1 MDSKAKWRDENFAYL
16 ELEITR
22 LQSFLIVANQ
32 NKKTSNLLPQDFFID
47 AIDSDSLE
55 NKFHLNQLTL
65 GAQLKPV
72 ERLLIL
78 FLAAWEL
85 DEMFRDTCLKI
96 LDQDPASSFPSLQ
109 QAIELVPQLDVRDL
123 TPNKT
128 VHLFQLIRAFDD
140 SCPFLETPLKLNRW
154 VLYYL
159 MGEYVQNPAFPVNLH
174 PKSVS
179 PSPYSLPESY
189 TSLLEQI
196 VLQWESAVEVPPL
209 TQLCG
214 TDAKAHHFIAA
225 QACANS
231 GYKLVHLKASAF
243 LQDRLLMNQWLEQW
257 KRESLLYSQVLLLE
271 VTESDV
277 RSAELSQTL
286 TQLIETQQHP
296 LIFSVSE
303 RLQEYPDALSLDIN
317 ELTLEEQK
325 QQWFYHLQDYAPQ
338 LKNDIG
344 KIVAQF
350 NTTLHNIHTITQR
363 AITQIEN
370 PQERVTPKS
379 LPELVWQICR
389 TESRSRLEGLVE
401 RIEPKTTWDELIL
414 QADSQKRLIQIIG
427 ACQHRST
434 VYDTWGMGGK
444 THRGMGITS
453 LFYGPSG
460 TGKTTAAEIIA
471 HDLALDLYRVD
482 LSQVSSKYI
491 GETEKN
497 LKKIFE
503 AAQES
508 GAVLLF
514 DEADSLIG
522 KRSEVKD
529 SRDQYANQT
538 VGYLL
543 QAMERYSGLAIL
555 TTNLPN
561 SLDAAFNRRIRY
573 RIRFEYPTPEQRV
586 KIWEKN
592 FPSSVPTLHLSFSRL
607 AQVNLSGAIIRKA
620 ATEAGFIAMAENE
633 PVQMKH
639 AYQAILG
646 ECLAEGRP
654 LTDAE
659 IRGWDI

>member
-1 MDSKAKWRDENFAYL
+1 MSSNKQWQDASFKHL
-16 ELEITR
+16 ELEISWLSEYLFDAKKGPKEWALEKYSKCLKQSSSAIDQLTR
-22 LQSFLIVANQ
+22 GFSLDLTERMLLLFVAAWDLESGFQEVCSTILKSESLPSFPNSGQALF
-32 NKKTSNLLPQDFFID
+32 LLPEVKKRHFIPN
-47 AIDSDSLE
+47 
-55 NKFHLNQLTL
+55 NKLFRLHL
-65 GAQLKPV
+65 LKPV
-72 ERLLIL
+72 AE
-78 FLAAWEL
+78 E
-85 DEMFRDTCLKI
+85 
-96 LDQDPASSFPSLQ
+96 S
-109 QAIELVPQLDVRDL
+109 
-123 TPNKT
+123 
-128 VHLFQLIRAFDD
+128 
-140 SCPFLETPLKLNRW
+140 PFLETPLRLNRW

-159 MGEYVQNPAFPVNLH
+159 MGEYVRDPVFPVNLH
-174 PKSVS
+174 PKPISAS
-179 PSPYSLPESY
+179 LHPLPESY

-196 VLQWESAVEVPPL
+196 ILQWESAVEVPPL

-257 KRESLLYSQVLLLE
+257 KRESLLCSQVLLLE

-586 KIWEKN
+586 RIWEKN
-592 FPSSVPTLHLSFSRL
+592 FPSTVPTLQLSFARL

-620 ATEAGFIAMAENE
+620 ATEAGFIAMADNE

-659 IRGWDI
+659 IRGWEI

>member
-1 MDSKAKWRDENFAYL
+1 MYSNKQWQDGCFEQLIQELLWLGEYIDDVCTSSKERALEKYSRQLVQSSFAIDQLAKSFNLDLTERTLLLLVVGW
-16 ELEITR
+16 ELEPGFKATC
-22 LQSFLIVANQ
+22 ANALGEEVLPDFP
-32 NKKTSNLLPQDFFID
+32 TSGQALKLLPEVTKRHF
-47 AIDSDSLE
+47 SPN
-55 NKFHLNQLTL
+55 NKLFRLHL
-65 GAQLKPV
+65 LKPV
-72 ERLLIL
+72 SEEY
-78 FLAAWEL
+78 A
-85 DEMFRDTCLKI
+85 
-96 LDQDPASSFPSLQ
+96 
-109 QAIELVPQLDVRDL
+109 
-123 TPNKT
+123 
-128 VHLFQLIRAFDD
+128 
-140 SCPFLETPLKLNRW
+140 FLETPLKLNRW

-159 MGEYVQNPAFPVNLH
+159 MGEYVQNPVFPVNLH
-174 PKSVS
+174 PKTVS
-179 PSPYSLPESY
+179 PSRHPLPESY
-189 TSLLEQI
+189 TNLYEQI
-196 VLQWESAVEVPPL
+196 VLQWENAVDAPPL

-214 TDAKAHHFIAA
+214 TDTKAHHIIAA
-225 QACANS
+225 QTCEVF

-243 LQDRLLMNQWLEQW
+243 AQDRVVVNQWLEQW
-257 KRESLLYSQVLLLE
+257 KRESLLYNQVLLLE
-271 VTESDV
+271 VTETDTLNP
-277 RSAELSQTL
+277 EISQTL
-286 TQLIETQQHP
+286 IQLIEIQQHP
-296 LIFSVSE
+296 LLFSVSE
-303 RLQEYPDALSLDIN
+303 RLQDYPDALSLDIN

-338 LKNDIG
+338 LKNDVG

-370 PQERVTPKS
+370 PREGIAPKS

-414 QADSQKRLIQIIG
+414 QPDSQKRLIQIIA

-529 SRDQYANQT
+529 ARDQYANQT

-561 SLDAAFNRRIRY
+561 SLDTAFNRRIRY

-586 KIWEKN
+586 RIWEKN

-654 LTDAE
+654 LTDTE
-659 IRGWDI
+659 IRGWEI

>member
-1 MDSKAKWRDENFAYL
+1 MYTNDEWYDKNFAYL
-16 ELEITR
+16 KLEIER
-22 LQSFLIVANQ
+22 LRSFLIEAHHE
-32 NKKTSNLLPQDFFID
+32 KKTQALLPQDFFID
-47 AIDSDSLE
+47 TIDSDLFE
-55 NKFHLNQLTL
+55 NTLHINQLSL
-65 GAQLKPV
+65 SSQLSLV
-72 ERLLIL
+72 ERLLVL

-85 DEMFRDTCLKI
+85 DKRFQDTCLKI
-96 LDQDPASSFPSLQ
+96 LDQDSSSPFPNLA
-109 QAIELVPQLDVRDL
+109 QAIELIPQLCKRDFI
-123 TPNKT
+123 PNKT
-128 VHLFQLIRAFDD
+128 LYRFQMVEPFNEEH
-140 SCPFLETPLKLNRW
+140 PFLETPLKLNRW

-179 PSPYSLPESY
+179 PSLHSLPESY
-189 TSLLEQI
+189 TTLIEQI
-196 VLQWESAVEVPPL
+196 ILHWESTPESRSL

-214 TDAKAHHFIAA
+214 TDTKAHHIIAA
-225 QACANS
+225 QTCATL
-231 GYKLVHLKASAF
+231 GYELVHLKVSAF
-243 LQDRLLMNQWLEQW
+243 LQDRALVNQWLEQW

-271 VTESDV
+271 VAESDTLN
-277 RSAELSQTL
+277 AETSQTL

-529 SRDQYANQT
+529 ARDQYANQT

-592 FPSSVPTLHLSFSRL
+592 FPSSVPILHLSFARL

-620 ATEAGFIAMAENE
+620 ATEAGFLAMADNE

-659 IRGWDI
+659 IRGWDL